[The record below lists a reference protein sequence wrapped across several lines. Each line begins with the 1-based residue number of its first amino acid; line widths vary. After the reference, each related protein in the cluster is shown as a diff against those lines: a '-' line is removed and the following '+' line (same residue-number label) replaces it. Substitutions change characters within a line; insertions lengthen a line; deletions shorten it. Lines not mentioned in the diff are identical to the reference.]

1 MWCERRQVVEGRSA
15 ERPSKLDCVG
25 LHYALS
31 CGGAW
36 CITQSSTTAIA
47 AMTSPTARWTCI
59 ATVSPW
65 KRRIHGHAANHKPI
79 ARLSHS
85 SVSMKLGIVT
95 DDKRS
100 PIEKIAMTLIA
111 VPAIHDVCHPR
122 SDVNPNIQGDRNR
135 NTPKARLLI
144 SMKASVFLLSLNMV
158 ISFDE
163 GHASDGDHNPVC

>member
-1 MWCERRQVVEGRSA
+1 MLQQIGISI
-15 ERPSKLDCVG
+15 G
-25 LHYALS
+25 LHHALS

-47 AMTSPTARWTCI
+47 AMTSPTARWICM
-59 ATVSPW
+59 ASVSPW
-65 KRRIHGHAANHKPI
+65 KPRIQGHAANHSPI

-85 SVSMKLGIVT
+85 SVSMKLGIVS
-95 DDKRS
+95 DAKRS
-100 PIEKIAMTLIA
+100 PIEKIAMILIA

-144 SMKASVFLLSLNMV
+144 SMKASVLLFRLNTV

-163 GHASDGDHNPVC
+163 DRAMQFRRKS